1 MSEYIQAPLNKQ
13 RKDKYLIVI
22 PVPKGL
28 KGITTGNLTSRDE
41 RSIIPAALQMSIYGS
56 IAPDVVVPSVDHRYG
71 GQSYNVSSHVR
82 EPYAPQSVNFTI
94 DNRFNNYW
102 VIYKWLSI
110 LNDHKNSLFDSDNIT
125 NLEHKNE
132 FAAQYYMTDI
142 SIFALD
148 EYNKR
153 VVEFLYT
160 KAFPTKLGGINFSDR
175 DSAEA
180 ESTLEFAYSQFIVKL
195 VENVESL

>member
-1 MSEYIQAPLNKQ
+1 MADYIQAPLNKQ
-13 RKDKYLIVI
+13 RKDKYMIVI
-22 PVPKGL
+22 PTPKGL
-28 KGITTGNLTSRDE
+28 REIITGDIRSRSE
-41 RSIIPAALQMSIYGS
+41 SMIIPAALQMSVYGS
-56 IAPDVVVPSVDHRYG
+56 IAPDIAVPAVDHRYG

-82 EPYAPQSVNFTI
+82 DPYAPQTVNFTI

-102 VIYKWLSI
+102 VIYKWLSV
-110 LNDHKNSLFDSDNIT
+110 LNDHKTSLFDSDNVT

-153 VVEFLYT
+153 VVEFLFT
-160 KAFPTKLGGINFSDR
+160 KAFPTKLGGISFNDR
-175 DSAEA
+175 DPTEA